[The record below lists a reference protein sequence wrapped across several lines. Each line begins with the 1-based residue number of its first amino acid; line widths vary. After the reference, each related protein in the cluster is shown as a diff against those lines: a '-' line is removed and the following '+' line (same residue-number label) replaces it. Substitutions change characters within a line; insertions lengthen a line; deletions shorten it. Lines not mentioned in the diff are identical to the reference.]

1 MLLSP
6 SLIGK
11 IAEARHQDVRRAVLA
26 ARGKR
31 STR

>member
-6 SLIGK
+6 SLITK

-26 ARGKR
+26 ARGTR